1 MIYLDNAATSY
12 PKPKSVVDSV
22 ANSMI
27 FYGANPGRGGHK
39 MSVKTSEKIF
49 ETRCLLNGFFN
60 GYGEEYV
67 SFTGNCTQALNY
79 AIKGVLRPGDHAIIS
94 SLEHNSVARPMEE
107 LKEKGVIEYDVFYV
121 DESDEKTIE
130 NFEKCFKK
138 NTKLCVVTGVSN
150 AFGDVLPIRELARIA
165 HSREALFF
173 LDGAQM
179 AGHIPIDIKAMGI
192 DCLCIPGHKGLLG
205 PMGTGALLHN
215 GIAFEPLITGGTGT
229 DSLSLVQKKQFPEYL
244 ESGTLN
250 VPGICG
256 LGEGVRYVMERDVET
271 IRKIENE
278 ICEEIIFGLKNIEGV
293 EVYRRG
299 DKKSYGPVVSFN
311 VNAFHSETVAG
322 ILAQNSVAV
331 RGGYHCAKLAHETYG
346 TTYKG
351 AVRLSPSEKTSKKDI
366 NIIINII
373 NKIAISKFI

>member
-49 ETRCLLNGFFN
+49 ETRCLLNEFFN

-79 AIKGVLRPGDHAIIS
+79 AIKGVLRPGDHVIIS

-130 NFEKCFKK
+130 NFKKCFKK

-179 AGHIPIDIKAMGI
+179 AGHIPIDVKAMGI

-256 LGEGVRYVMERDVET
+256 LGEGIRYVMERDVET

-293 EVYRRG
+293 ELYHRG
-299 DKKSYGPVVSFN
+299 NKKECGPVVSFN
-311 VNAFHSETVAG
+311 VNALHSETVAG

-346 TTYKG
+346 TTHKG

>member
-22 ANSMI
+22 TNSMI

-49 ETRCLLNGFFN
+49 ETRCLLNEFFN

-67 SFTGNCTQALNY
+67 SFAGNCTQALNY

-107 LKEKGVIEYDVFYV
+107 LKGKGVIEYDVFYV

-130 NFEKCFKK
+130 NFKKCFKK

-179 AGHIPIDIKAMGI
+179 AGHIPVDVKAMGI
-192 DCLCIPGHKGLLG
+192 DCICIPGHKGLLG

-229 DSLSLVQKKQFPEYL
+229 GSLSLVQKKQFPEYL

-256 LGEGVRYVMERDVET
+256 LGEGVRYVMKRDVET
-271 IRKIENE
+271 IRRIENE
-278 ICEEIIFGLKNIEGV
+278 ICEEIIFGVKKIEGV
-293 EVYRRG
+293 ELYRRG
-299 DKKSYGPVVSFN
+299 NKKAYGPVVSFN

-346 TTYKG
+346 TTFKG

-366 NIIINII
+366 FIIINII
-373 NKIAISKFI
+373 NKIAIGKFV